1 MVLPALRQRRAPGEA
16 PRRPAADVPPLARV
30 LPHVAAGGRAAALVS
45 VLARGDTAVPRPETL
60 ADLEVARDRGSR
72 APRGGEPGARGAP
85 GATLSRERRLRGD
98 ARGARAIGRLLPPPA
113 PRSCGRR
120 AARSRSARPPPG
132 PAAARARGLGRRL
145 GLDHPAARRHLA
157 ARGDRQ
163 LPRHRGGRGPAA
175 RGIAAGWRGAVA
187 RRTFGSRRSR
197 RSRRRGSES
206 AASGRTTCTGGWSRS
221 PPGRPAPG
229 RPPRAAR

>member
-1 MVLPALRQRRAPGEA
+1 MFLPARRHRRAPGEA

-120 AARSRSARPPPG
+120 AARSRSARPPPR
-132 PAAARARGLGRRL
+132 PAPTPRPPRPRSPPPPPAPPAARARGLRRRL
-145 GLDHPAARRHLA
+145 RLAPPAARRPLA
-157 ARGDRQ
+157 APGDRQ
-163 LPRHRGGRGPAA
+163 LPRH
-175 RGIAAGWRGAVA
+175 
-187 RRTFGSRRSR
+187 
-197 RSRRRGSES
+197 
-206 AASGRTTCTGGWSRS
+206 
-221 PPGRPAPG
+221 
-229 RPPRAAR
+229 